1 MTHNC
6 SHYGD
11 GSANVIDETIR
22 RTHVANA
29 GLCDVSRPGVVATG
43 GPSGLGLASAEAQA
57 DTGARLT
64 VLDVDPQPPRRARSR
79 NLPDER
85 TQQ

>member
-1 MTHNC
+1 MTHIC

-29 GLCDVSRPGVVATG
+29 GLCDVSRPGVVATRG
-43 GPSGLGLASAEAQA
+43 RERVRLAFAEAQA

-64 VLDVDPQPPRRARSR
+64 VLMSTRSHPGGQMK

-85 TQQ
+85 TPR